1 MSGDNSTRIRSA
13 GRAAR
18 ALVALCTLA
27 ASACAAAPGGGAHA
41 LRLMSYNIA
50 AGHGDLAQIGAV
62 IRAAAPDV
70 VALQEVDVHWSER
83 SGFADQAAALG
94 QMLDMQVRFAPIYE
108 VPTADAAPQE
118 RRAPARQFGVAILS
132 RHPIVEFRNHIIPR
146 LSTQTDDSEPRPLP
160 GFLEAVIA
168 VRGDRIHV
176 FNTHLD
182 YRADPRVRVQ
192 QVAAMLELMPEAV
205 PLILMG
211 DLNAPPAAGEL
222 QPLLARLSDA
232 WAGRQESGHTYP
244 ASTPDRR
251 IDYILLSAHFTV
263 SGARV
268 VPAAASD
275 HLPVVADVLV
285 NARRRWSI
293 EP

>member
-1 MSGDNSTRIRSA
+1 
-13 GRAAR
+13 
-18 ALVALCTLA
+18 
-27 ASACAAAPGGGAHA
+27 
-41 LRLMSYNIA
+41 MSYNIA

-94 QMLDMQVRFAPIYE
+94 QMLDMQVRFAPIYD
-108 VPTADAAPQE
+108 VPTGDAAPQE
-118 RRAPARQFGVAILS
+118 RHAQARQFGVAILS
-132 RHPIVEFRNHIIPR
+132 RHPIVEFRNHVIPR
-146 LSTQTDDSEPRPLP
+146 LSTQTDDPEPRPLP

-211 DLNAPPAAGEL
+211 DLNAPPDAAAL
-222 QPLLARLSDA
+222 QPLLARLHDA
-232 WAGRQESGHTYP
+232 WAGRQDSGHTYP

-251 IDYILLSAHFTV
+251 IDYILTSAHFTV

-285 NARRRWSI
+285 SARRRWSI